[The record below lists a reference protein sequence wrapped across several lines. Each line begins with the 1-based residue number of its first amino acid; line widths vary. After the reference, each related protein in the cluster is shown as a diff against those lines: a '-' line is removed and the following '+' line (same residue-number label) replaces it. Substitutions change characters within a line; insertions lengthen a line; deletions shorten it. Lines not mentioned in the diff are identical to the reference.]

1 MFRYLEL
8 ISSARVVGACI
19 DKKTK
24 QNKKKQRIC
33 RRSKS
38 LHAIENYFYFVD
50 FSLSHSLHYLSFRKQ
65 FFIIASVYILKTLWS
80 VCVP

>member
-24 QNKKKQRIC
+24 QKKKTENM
-33 RRSKS
+33 SK
-38 LHAIENYFYFVD
+38 I
-50 FSLSHSLHYLSFRKQ
+50 
-65 FFIIASVYILKTLWS
+65 
-80 VCVP
+80 

>member
-24 QNKKKQRIC
+24 QQKKKTENM
-33 RRSKS
+33 SK
-38 LHAIENYFYFVD
+38 I
-50 FSLSHSLHYLSFRKQ
+50 
-65 FFIIASVYILKTLWS
+65 
-80 VCVP
+80 

>member
-24 QNKKKQRIC
+24 QKKQNREYVEDLKAC
-33 RRSKS
+33 TQSK
-38 LHAIENYFYFVD
+38 ITF
-50 FSLSHSLHYLSFRKQ
+50 
-65 FFIIASVYILKTLWS
+65 TL
-80 VCVP
+80 